1 MRTIVLA
8 LCAVPVIA
16 SLAACATAEQQL
28 AEDQATCESYGF
40 NRGTDAFANCLLVL
54 DQQRKGGPPR
64 VTFGVGV
71 GTTF

>member
-1 MRTIVLA
+1 MRTIVLT
-8 LCAVPVIA
+8 LCAVPVLAGLAGCA
-16 SLAACATAEQQL
+16 SAEQKLAA
-28 AEDQATCESYGF
+28 DQATCESYGF

-64 VTFGVGV
+64 FTFGVGV